1 MGRRASIPL
10 HALTTLL
17 SALGAFCLFEPRV
30 ARICPGNLRY
40 ICSDDGNASQGA
52 DNTSVRARGVFCL
65 CEFRVFST
73 NLNILRSICSGHG
86 DPARRAA
93 ATAAPDGSRGSTH
106 APHLQRPVAS
116 EDKASACS
124 ELRLGCHPETPVI
137 EPCLGRDGL
146 GARREECPV
155 ACESDETKPAVMEK
169 RQNKANFA
177 LALVYEW
184 FAVRTH
190 NGDIEL
196 GKQSRF
202 GRLVVGGPQVDRGRM
217 SQGP

>member
-1 MGRRASIPL
+1 METR
-10 HALTTLL
+10 
-17 SALGAFCLFEPRV
+17 LGAR
-30 ARICPGNLRY
+30 
-40 ICSDDGNASQGA
+40 Q
-52 DNTSVRARGVFCL
+52 
-65 CEFRVFST
+65 
-73 NLNILRSICSGHG
+73 
-86 DPARRAA
+86 RRRPP
-93 ATAAPDGSRGSTH
+93 TVHRGSTH
-106 APHLQRPVAS
+106 APRLQRPVAS
-116 EDKASACS
+116 EDEASACS

-155 ACESDETKPAVMEK
+155 ACESEEREPAVMEK
-169 RQNKANFA
+169 CQNEANFA

-202 GRLVVGGPQVDRGRM
+202 GRLVVGGPQVDRDRL